1 MCGEK
6 TAGAKFAPHPI
17 SSLSVCV
24 SLPFHLHSTS
34 IQKYWLV
41 SSMDRLSQH
50 SSSGPWLAFIHLSVF
65 NLVSLFLIVS
75 LIYSW
80 VCTCGEVNVS
90 LLSFPSL
97 SFFLSFLY
105 FSGFVFPRISLYLLS
120 VCFSFQ
126 GLSLFIVLLLC
137 FSLCLCL
144 HLGIAVSA
152 YLPVCSLWS
161 DFSLESGGHR

>member
-6 TAGAKFAPHPI
+6 TAGAKFVPHPI

-34 IQKYWLV
+34 IQKHWLV
-41 SSMDRLSQH
+41 SAVGGLSQH

-97 SFFLSFLY
+97 SFFLF
-105 FSGFVFPRISLYLLS
+105 FFVFLWFCLPTYLTVFALCVFLFRVSPFSLSCFSVSPSVSACISVLLCLPISLS
-120 VCFSFQ
+120 VLRDQ
-126 GLSLFIVLLLC
+126 ISL
-137 FSLCLCL
+137 
-144 HLGIAVSA
+144 
-152 YLPVCSLWS
+152 
-161 DFSLESGGHR
+161 